1 MDKGILEGSAI
12 RRAIEK
18 TGPKIKVTSDQAKE
32 IIKKYK
38 ATQKQ
43 IAKEKNEENN
53 QTAEERKKAAKE
65 RAYKKDEPKRLE
77 AKKIINDIYEGNA
90 KKPQTGTQK
99 GALIKE
105 FHDRQELSKDTV
117 DYKIMSSDLA
127 SIGILMN
134 TSDYKLKKEFPPK
147 KGKAS
152 VGVSAKRYFTKSSNP
167 NVVISMIIED
177 SLGDINYRAD
187 PEVSAAENA
196 FYEFT
201 GPEGAKNALLW
212 IKENLSADLNNTI
225 EEKIKD
231 STTEIASEEFGNV
244 ILTSKTNAQVNAT
257 VAKNEK
263 QQDFNDALD
272 KQGLLRGGLDPFKVD
287 SDMRNFSLDN
297 YGRGRSNVS
306 LAAMKPTLNKM
317 GEKGLDQSSTL
328 LLSMPMYSMAQ
339 KALRNGQLKTALN
352 IIAGKSYGK
361 RNRELAKGFSK
372 YIGSTK
378 VEVVDN
384 LRLKETGNKVSG
396 LFDPQTNTIKLDSK
410 TGLNNHTLFHELT
423 HATTSA
429 TLANPSHP
437 LSKQVTMLYNAV
449 KDRLGTV
456 YGSRNTEEFLAEA
469 ISNSE
474 FRKDLATI
482 YVKKEPYSSLD
493 KFLHA
498 LNNFVRKY
506 ILGKETITLPDFKGY
521 TQFRS
526 PLGMFDITNA
536 QEEVTRLVNEI
547 NAPSPKNRDAFE
559 LGLEDANAI
568 ITDLQN
574 ISEKQKGKYNPKKF
588 AKEVTALT
596 TGTAGGLGAKARQLL
611 LQLLPMQATGDLL
624 NYQDRDGSK
633 NFDGLVMQKVLFD
646 QEAGVV
652 KLSERIEGSI
662 ENIKRN
668 IPRGKLDNFN
678 KVVSLSSRFQVD
690 PSKGRKAY
698 EKDPEKV
705 EVWQTMQ
712 PMWNE
717 LGDKGKEAYQDLRN
731 VYVTLFNKLKDVIYG
746 RIDGLDLNKGAKKQ
760 LKEKVYGQFFDRNN
774 IEVYFPL
781 VRTGS
786 YWIEFQANDPN
797 KNNALEQ
804 VIMAFESEGQRR
816 KAISTL
822 KSEYNI
828 DAKAFQ
834 KTDARTK
841 VFDRAPSDSFM
852 AQALDIL
859 QKGKIEQK
867 IQDEFMNLFI
877 ESLPETSFAKSFSPR
892 KGTLGFNE
900 DAVLALKTKG
910 YNLARQIERLRH
922 APEIRKEIQRL
933 EEVQRENTSNI
944 GFTAEIIQELIER
957 GKFALN
963 PPPDNLA
970 RNVNRFAFG
979 MTLGLNISSSF
990 VNLSQIP
997 LVMFPYLGGK
1007 YGYGK
1012 STKEIF
1018 KNFSILKN
1026 SGFKRE
1032 IATAIPD
1039 GKGGYKTQKVQ
1050 AAPSWDNYY
1059 NLQKDGTYKIRED
1072 VKNNPKFKKEFI
1084 KELEDMQALVEAAS
1098 AQLGKSIF
1106 FDTLGI
1112 QGIKRG
1118 TSIFDSA
1125 SMYSAFLFHQ
1135 VERFNRQVALTTSY
1149 KLELDRLNGKGKYPP
1164 SEAEA
1169 KLSQKQKQQ
1178 IAAENAIY
1186 QAQKINGGSLLVTA
1200 PRLAQK
1206 GLGRVALMFK
1216 SYGIQMYATMF
1227 QIMYDGAYN
1236 AWKGLGSSDVEARR
1250 QARIALK
1257 QMIGITG
1264 SSIALA
1270 GIQGSIIGTFIWMA
1284 NAVLW
1289 ANWEEDETAE
1299 SIVRGYLGEGWW
1311 KGPIVH
1317 ASGVDI
1323 SARIGLSN
1331 LLWRSN
1337 PYSGDQSL
1345 PDKLWETF
1353 GGPAGS
1359 VLNQQARAVGELASA
1374 LQNKGGNYEKAFLGM
1389 LPVAIRNAYTG
1400 IFDYGIAGEATNRR
1414 GDAIIDD
1421 ITKSEAVW
1429 KFMGFESKRKTF
1441 QQEYSQIAKN
1451 IERNVIQG
1459 KSLLLKRSN
1468 VARRQNDI
1476 AEMQR
1481 VEKAIAKYNR
1491 RYPLNM
1497 ITLQDRMRSW
1507 KRFNETTQDIVGGVY
1522 INPRSRPIIDQNIS
1536 DWNMN
1541 TGLFDF
1547 I

>member
-1 MDKGILEGSAI
+1 MKGVSKDKESVKDKKPAETTQEQLLLPPPKNTKEAVEKIIKERIQDKENVASNINKRADGVSTKDSGQDAVSEGDIGIDSKRVEAPTSDGLGNIGRDTRPDNVAEKQGDDTLTPLQRSILDTYRKTGVVPPFQDRSAKIFKRMGYDVKNQEDIANALKDLEAKDTTDTTQVEPPVATPPVAAQPKKGQMELFPGANLGTTTRPEEVVEDQPDTSVTDPNQLEMDLQPPANNEINFNDKKTQDLLSLVVDDTLPGFDEKNQKAIDETNEVFDKNMEEEQRGEALAEAFRKIEKELIDKGILEGRAI

-18 TGPKIKVTSDQAKE
+18 TKPKIKVTSDQAKE
-32 IIKKYK
+32 IIKKDK
-38 ATQKQ
+38 VTQAQ
-43 IAKEKNEENN
+43 IAKDKQKETAK
-53 QTAEERKKAAKE
+53 TAEAKKKEAKK
-65 RAYKKDEPKRLE
+65 RAYEKDAPKRIE

-105 FHDRQELSKDTV
+105 FHDNPDRDLGKDTNEF
-117 DYKIMSSDLA
+117 KIMSPDLA

-134 TSDYKLKKEFPPK
+134 TSDYKLRKEFPPK
-147 KGKAS
+147 KGQAS
-152 VGVSAKRYFTKSSNP
+152 IGVSAKRYFTKSSNP
-167 NVVISMIIED
+167 DFVVSMIIED
-177 SLGDINYRAD
+177 SIGDINYRAD
-187 PEVSAAENA
+187 PEVSPAENA
-196 FYEFT
+196 FFEFT
-201 GPEGAKNALLW
+201 GPKEAKNALLW
-212 IKENLSADLNNTI
+212 IKENLSADLNTAI

-231 STTEIASEEFGNV
+231 STTEIASEKLGNI
-244 ILTSKTNAQVNAT
+244 ILTSKTNAEVNAV
-257 VAKNEK
+257 VAQGEK
-263 QQDFNDALD
+263 QRDFNDALD

-297 YGRGRSNVS
+297 YGRGKSNVS

-339 KALRNGQLKTALN
+339 KALRGGQLKTALN

-588 AKEVTALT
+588 AKEVTALA

-698 EKDPEKV
+698 EKDPEKL

-834 KTDARTK
+834 KTDAKTK

-859 QKGKIEQK
+859 QKGKI
-867 IQDEFMNLFI
+867 
-877 ESLPETSFAKSFSPR
+877 
-892 KGTLGFNE
+892 
-900 DAVLALKTKG
+900 
-910 YNLARQIERLRH
+910 
-922 APEIRKEIQRL
+922 
-933 EEVQRENTSNI
+933 NT
-944 GFTAEIIQELIER
+944 
-957 GKFALN
+957 
-963 PPPDNLA
+963 
-970 RNVNRFAFG
+970 
-979 MTLGLNISSSF
+979 
-990 VNLSQIP
+990 
-997 LVMFPYLGGK
+997 
-1007 YGYGK
+1007 
-1012 STKEIF
+1012 
-1018 KNFSILKN
+1018 
-1026 SGFKRE
+1026 
-1032 IATAIPD
+1032 
-1039 GKGGYKTQKVQ
+1039 
-1050 AAPSWDNYY
+1050 
-1059 NLQKDGTYKIRED
+1059 
-1072 VKNNPKFKKEFI
+1072 
-1084 KELEDMQALVEAAS
+1084 
-1098 AQLGKSIF
+1098 
-1106 FDTLGI
+1106 
-1112 QGIKRG
+1112 
-1118 TSIFDSA
+1118 
-1125 SMYSAFLFHQ
+1125 
-1135 VERFNRQVALTTSY
+1135 
-1149 KLELDRLNGKGKYPP
+1149 
-1164 SEAEA
+1164 
-1169 KLSQKQKQQ
+1169 
-1178 IAAENAIY
+1178 
-1186 QAQKINGGSLLVTA
+1186 
-1200 PRLAQK
+1200 
-1206 GLGRVALMFK
+1206 
-1216 SYGIQMYATMF
+1216 
-1227 QIMYDGAYN
+1227 
-1236 AWKGLGSSDVEARR
+1236 
-1250 QARIALK
+1250 
-1257 QMIGITG
+1257 
-1264 SSIALA
+1264 
-1270 GIQGSIIGTFIWMA
+1270 
-1284 NAVLW
+1284 
-1289 ANWEEDETAE
+1289 
-1299 SIVRGYLGEGWW
+1299 
-1311 KGPIVH
+1311 
-1317 ASGVDI
+1317 
-1323 SARIGLSN
+1323 
-1331 LLWRSN
+1331 
-1337 PYSGDQSL
+1337 
-1345 PDKLWETF
+1345 
-1353 GGPAGS
+1353 
-1359 VLNQQARAVGELASA
+1359 
-1374 LQNKGGNYEKAFLGM
+1374 
-1389 LPVAIRNAYTG
+1389 
-1400 IFDYGIAGEATNRR
+1400 
-1414 GDAIIDD
+1414 
-1421 ITKSEAVW
+1421 
-1429 KFMGFESKRKTF
+1429 
-1441 QQEYSQIAKN
+1441 
-1451 IERNVIQG
+1451 
-1459 KSLLLKRSN
+1459 
-1468 VARRQNDI
+1468 
-1476 AEMQR
+1476 
-1481 VEKAIAKYNR
+1481 R
-1491 RYPLNM
+1491 RYKMSL
-1497 ITLQDRMRSW
+1497 
-1507 KRFNETTQDIVGGVY
+1507 
-1522 INPRSRPIIDQNIS
+1522 
-1536 DWNMN
+1536 
-1541 TGLFDF
+1541 
-1547 I
+1547 

>member
-1 MDKGILEGSAI
+1 MATYEIYKKDGTPVRVQGPPNLSFKEVLSIYESGGKSAPSQPSVFQPRIKAREPDVLDRLGEVPKSVGRGVLTFLEDGIKGWTIPAEEGVESYLRDKITGGIGALRQYTKPDLYFQQAQMDPNASWTDVVPNKFGEALGSFVGIGGTALIPYAGVPLATALVVGGGMEEQKQRAIAAGKLDQLSAREVGGGALVGVTELLPIRLLRDGSKASLTVLNRLKRAFITGGVEGLQEASAQYAQNWIEQTGYNPQVELKEGTGEAFAYGDAVGALVQGVMDIIAPRRGVRATTVAQELEDIGVTPKDDDPSTKAPGAPPSTALVPEGGQFELFPGANLGTKPKEKVTQKEDVTKTTPKEKQLETFLPGTDLGTKPKISDKEKYESIMKGVSKDKESVKDKKPAETTQKQLLLPPPKNTKEAVEKIIKERIQDKENVASNINKRADGVSTKDSGQDAVSEGDIGIDSEGAKALTGDGLGNIGRDTRPDNVAEKQGDGTLTSLQRSILDTYRKTGVVPPFQDRSAKIFKRMGYDVKNQEDIANALKDLEAKDTTDTTDTTQVEPPVAAQPKKGQMELFPGANLGTTTRPEEVVEDQPDTSVTDPNQLEMDLKPPANNEIDFNKKETQDLLSLVVDDTLPGFDEKNQKAIDYENETFDGDRARGEALAEAFKKIEKELMDKGILEGSAI

-53 QTAEERKKAAKE
+53 QTAEERKKAAKK

-526 PLGMFDITNA
+526 PLGMFDITNVE
-536 QEEVTRLVNEI
+536 EEVTRLVNEI

-588 AKEVTALT
+588 AKEVTALA

-746 RIDGLDLNKGAKKQ
+746 RIDGLDLNKGAKK
-760 LKEKVYGQFFDRNN
+760 
-774 IEVYFPL
+774 
-781 VRTGS
+781 
-786 YWIEFQANDPN
+786 
-797 KNNALEQ
+797 
-804 VIMAFESEGQRR
+804 
-816 KAISTL
+816 
-822 KSEYNI
+822 
-828 DAKAFQ
+828 
-834 KTDARTK
+834 
-841 VFDRAPSDSFM
+841 
-852 AQALDIL
+852 
-859 QKGKIEQK
+859 
-867 IQDEFMNLFI
+867 
-877 ESLPETSFAKSFSPR
+877 
-892 KGTLGFNE
+892 
-900 DAVLALKTKG
+900 
-910 YNLARQIERLRH
+910 H
-922 APEIRKEIQRL
+922 
-933 EEVQRENTSNI
+933 
-944 GFTAEIIQELIER
+944 
-957 GKFALN
+957 
-963 PPPDNLA
+963 
-970 RNVNRFAFG
+970 
-979 MTLGLNISSSF
+979 
-990 VNLSQIP
+990 
-997 LVMFPYLGGK
+997 
-1007 YGYGK
+1007 
-1012 STKEIF
+1012 
-1018 KNFSILKN
+1018 
-1026 SGFKRE
+1026 
-1032 IATAIPD
+1032 
-1039 GKGGYKTQKVQ
+1039 
-1050 AAPSWDNYY
+1050 
-1059 NLQKDGTYKIRED
+1059 
-1072 VKNNPKFKKEFI
+1072 
-1084 KELEDMQALVEAAS
+1084 
-1098 AQLGKSIF
+1098 
-1106 FDTLGI
+1106 
-1112 QGIKRG
+1112 
-1118 TSIFDSA
+1118 
-1125 SMYSAFLFHQ
+1125 
-1135 VERFNRQVALTTSY
+1135 
-1149 KLELDRLNGKGKYPP
+1149 
-1164 SEAEA
+1164 
-1169 KLSQKQKQQ
+1169 
-1178 IAAENAIY
+1178 
-1186 QAQKINGGSLLVTA
+1186 
-1200 PRLAQK
+1200 
-1206 GLGRVALMFK
+1206 
-1216 SYGIQMYATMF
+1216 
-1227 QIMYDGAYN
+1227 
-1236 AWKGLGSSDVEARR
+1236 
-1250 QARIALK
+1250 
-1257 QMIGITG
+1257 
-1264 SSIALA
+1264 
-1270 GIQGSIIGTFIWMA
+1270 
-1284 NAVLW
+1284 
-1289 ANWEEDETAE
+1289 
-1299 SIVRGYLGEGWW
+1299 
-1311 KGPIVH
+1311 
-1317 ASGVDI
+1317 
-1323 SARIGLSN
+1323 
-1331 LLWRSN
+1331 
-1337 PYSGDQSL
+1337 
-1345 PDKLWETF
+1345 
-1353 GGPAGS
+1353 
-1359 VLNQQARAVGELASA
+1359 
-1374 LQNKGGNYEKAFLGM
+1374 
-1389 LPVAIRNAYTG
+1389 
-1400 IFDYGIAGEATNRR
+1400 
-1414 GDAIIDD
+1414 
-1421 ITKSEAVW
+1421 
-1429 KFMGFESKRKTF
+1429 
-1441 QQEYSQIAKN
+1441 
-1451 IERNVIQG
+1451 
-1459 KSLLLKRSN
+1459 
-1468 VARRQNDI
+1468 
-1476 AEMQR
+1476 
-1481 VEKAIAKYNR
+1481 
-1491 RYPLNM
+1491 
-1497 ITLQDRMRSW
+1497 
-1507 KRFNETTQDIVGGVY
+1507 
-1522 INPRSRPIIDQNIS
+1522 
-1536 DWNMN
+1536 
-1541 TGLFDF
+1541 
-1547 I
+1547 